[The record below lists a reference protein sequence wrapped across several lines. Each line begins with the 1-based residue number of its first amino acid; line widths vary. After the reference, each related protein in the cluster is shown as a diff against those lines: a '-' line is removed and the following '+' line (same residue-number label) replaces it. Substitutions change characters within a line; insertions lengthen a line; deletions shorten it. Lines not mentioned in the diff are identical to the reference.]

1 VRELIHNNSLYYG
14 YRLTLILLPLLL
26 ASCGGGNGGS
36 SGAPPDPTLMSI
48 AVTPATPTSYVGTSV
63 QFHAVGSY
71 SDGSTSD
78 MTAAVTWNST
88 TASVATISNASG
100 SQGLATNLA
109 NGSTTI
115 TASSGKSIT
124 SPGVTLNILSPAYSN
139 FYSFTGGSDGGQ
151 PTSLIQGSDGNF
163 YGTTAS
169 GGATNNGVVF
179 NLTAAGTLTVLYSFV
194 GGTDPAS
201 TNGVTLASDGTLY
214 GTSQFGGANNGGT
227 VYTVT
232 PDGVEKVLFS
242 FPGESGLVPDS
253 GITYNYSGGPASA
266 LIEGSD
272 GNLYGATIA
281 LAGPYISTVNYG
293 TVFRITPAGA
303 ETVLY
308 SFTGNSDGS
317 NPTGLIQGS
326 DGNFYGTAA
335 SVGDDG
341 PYTVFK
347 VTPMGDETVLYTFPS
362 PPGATSV
369 PPLPSALIQGTD
381 GNFYGTTQGGGATGN
396 GTVFKITPAGDTTLY
411 SFTGG
416 SDGGNPTSLIQ
427 GSDGNF
433 YGFASGIVGVVN
445 PELFV
450 VTPAGV
456 ETVLV
461 TFPSG
466 NLVSTPASLL
476 QGSDGHMYG
485 ILNGESTTSSPN
497 VAVPGAVIRF

>member
-1 VRELIHNNSLYYG
+1 MPELIHNSSMYNG
-14 YRLTLILLPLLL
+14 CRLMLILLPLLL
-26 ASCGGGNGGS
+26 GSCGGGNGGS
-36 SGAPPDPTLMSI
+36 SGAPPGPTLVSI

-78 MTAAVTWNST
+78 MTSAVTWNST
-88 TASVATISNASG
+88 TASVATISSASG
-100 SQGLATNLA
+100 SPGLATSLGS
-109 NGSTTI
+109 GSTTI
-115 TASSGKSIT
+115 TASSGESIA
-124 SPGVTLNILSPAYSN
+124 SPGVTLNILSPVYSN
-139 FYSFTGGSDGGQ
+139 FYSFTGGSDGGR

-179 NLTAAGTLTVLYSFV
+179 NLTAAGTLTVLYSFA

-242 FPGESGLVPDS
+242 FPGESGTAPDS
-253 GITYNYSGGPASA
+253 GITYNYSGGPASG

-317 NPTGLIQGS
+317 NPTGVIQGS
-326 DGNFYGTAA
+326 DGNFYGITAPA
-335 SVGDDG
+335 GDDG
-341 PYTVFK
+341 PFTVFK

-396 GTVFKITPAGDTTLY
+396 GTVFKITPAGETTLY

-416 SDGGNPTSLIQ
+416 SDGGHPTSLIQ

-433 YGFASGIVGVVN
+433 YGFASGIN

-466 NLVSTPASLL
+466 NLISTPASLL
-476 QGSDGHMYG
+476 QRSDGHMYG
-485 ILNGESTTSSPN
+485 ILNGESTTSSPH

>member
-1 VRELIHNNSLYYG
+1 
-14 YRLTLILLPLLL
+14 
-26 ASCGGGNGGS
+26 
-36 SGAPPDPTLMSI
+36 MSI
-48 AVTPATPTSYVGTSV
+48 AVTPAIPTSYVGTSV
-63 QFHAVGSY
+63 QFQAVGSY

-78 MTAAVTWNST
+78 VTAAVTWNST

-100 SQGLATNLA
+100 SPGLATTLA

-115 TASSGKSIT
+115 TAGSGESIT

-139 FYSFTGGSDGGQ
+139 FYSFTGGSDGSQ

-179 NLTAAGTLTVLYSFV
+179 NLTAAGTLTVLYSFA

-242 FPGESGLVPDS
+242 FPGESGAAPDS
-253 GITYNYSGGPASA
+253 GITTNYSGGPASA

-281 LAGPYISTVNYG
+281 LAGPFIPTVNYG

-317 NPTGLIQGS
+317 NPTGVIQGS
-326 DGNFYGTAA
+326 DGNFYGTT
-335 SVGDDG
+335 GNDG
-341 PYTVFK
+341 PFTVFE
-347 VTPMGDETVLYTFPS
+347 VTPMGDATVLYTFPN
-362 PPGATSV
+362 PPGATGV

-396 GTVFKITPAGDTTLY
+396 GTVFEITSAGETTLY

-416 SDGGNPTSLIQ
+416 SDGGYPTSLIQ

-433 YGFASGIVGVVN
+433 YGFASAIN

-466 NLVSTPASLL
+466 NLISTPASLL

-485 ILNGESTTSSPN
+485 ILNGESATSSPN
-497 VAVPGAVIRF
+497 VGVPGAVIRF